1 MAKKSRRARA
11 KHRTGSQLPQKRGSG
26 AGSQTVKTALEPKAS
41 VSSVE
46 SFISSTQATRYQY
59 VLPELRRIGIIAG
72 ALFLILIVLA
82 FILG

>member
-11 KHRTGSQLPQKRGSG
+11 KH
-26 AGSQTVKTALEPKAS
+26 QTSAETTKKVQGKHVQIPKSIVAS
-41 VSSVE
+41 KVSVPPVQTPSLSV
-46 SFISSTQATRYQY
+46 QVTRYQY

-72 ALFLILIVLA
+72 ALLLILIVLT

>member
-1 MAKKSRRARA
+1 MPKKSRRTRA
-11 KHRTGSQLPQKRGSG
+11 KYRAAGKLAKGGAGKHIPPQKPTS
-26 AGSQTVKTALEPKAS
+26 EPKTS

-46 SFISSTQATRYQY
+46 PSPSPAQVARYQY

-72 ALFLILIVLA
+72 ALCLILIVLT